1 MAAAEEVRKGYRD
14 SGART
19 ARDILKMDKL
29 VVLDFGSQ
37 YSHLICRRIR
47 EANVYCELLPYNTP
61 AKVIKEIDPKGII
74 FSGGPA
80 SVYAKNAPKPDKEI
94 FKMGKPILG
103 ICYGHQVLVDS
114 FGGRVKHS
122 NSREYGR
129 AELAIDGIDEKEE
142 REEDNSSDLFKGLGS
157 GIIKCW
163 MSHADAAE
171 KLPEGFKVL
180 AHTENSF
187 SAAIGNPEKKFYGI
201 QFHPEVVHTEKGG
214 QILKN
219 FAQTISRAKP
229 EWNIESF
236 IETTVNDI
244 RKKVGKEKVLAAV
257 SGGIDST
264 TVAALMHKAIGDQ
277 LSCVFINH
285 GLLRQDEEKEV
296 IRLFKDHLR
305 INVIYVNAEKQ
316 FLSKLK
322 DVSDPEKKRK
332 IIGEEFANV
341 FAAVV
346 KKKKKKKMMM
356 MKRKKKKKDT
366 EQFQWLAQGTLYPD
380 VIESG
385 VSKGP
390 AAVIKTHHNVGGLPK
405 WLDLKVIEPLRY
417 LYKDEVRK
425 AAKLLGVPDE
435 LLKRHPFPGPG
446 LAVRI
451 IGEVTP
457 EKIRI
462 CKHASKIIE
471 DELKETTADTSVS
484 ASNGGGGQWYDK
496 VWQAYAAV
504 GDDRAVGVLGDERIY
519 GHIVTIRVVESMDA
533 MTADWSR
540 LPYEL
545 IEKISNRITNEVEG
559 VTWVT
564 YAVSSKP
571 PATIEP
577 Q

>member
-1 MAAAEEVRKGYRD
+1 
-14 SGART
+14 
-19 ARDILKMDKL
+19 MDKL

-47 EANVYCELLPYNTP
+47 EANVYCELLPYNTS

-74 FSGGPA
+74 LSGGPA
-80 SVYAKNAPKPDKEI
+80 SVYAQNAPKPDKEI
-94 FKMGKPILG
+94 FKMGKPLLG
-103 ICYGHQVLVDS
+103 ICYGHQVLVDT
-114 FGGRVKHS
+114 FGGKVKRS

-129 AELAIDGIDEKEE
+129 SVLIIEGEGEE
-142 REEDNSSDLFKGLGS
+142 GTSDLFKGLGS
-157 GIIKCW
+157 GIMNCW

-180 AHTENSF
+180 ARTENSF
-187 SAAIGNPEKKFYGI
+187 SAAIGNPDKKFYGI
-201 QFHPEVVHTEKGG
+201 QFHPEVVHTEKGT

-219 FAQTISRAKP
+219 FAQTISGAKP
-229 EWNIESF
+229 EWDIESF
-236 IETTVNDI
+236 IESTINDI
-244 RKKVGKEKVLAAV
+244 CKQVGKEKVLAAV

-264 TVAALMHKAIGDQ
+264 TVAALLHKAIGDQ

-285 GLLRQDEEKEV
+285 GLLRQDEEKDV
-296 IRLFKDHLR
+296 VKLFKDHLG

-316 FLSKLK
+316 FLEKLK
-322 DVSDPEKKRK
+322 GVSDPEEKRK

-346 KKKKKKKMMM
+346 KKKKNNDEGGAAGA
-356 MKRKKKKKDT
+356 DT
-366 EQFQWLAQGTLYPD
+366 DSFQWLAQGTLYPD

-405 WLDLKVIEPLRY
+405 WLNLKVIEPLRY

-462 CKHASKIIE
+462 CKHASKIVE
-471 DELKETTADTSVS
+471 DELKSTATFAPTSASVASTAATTTTADNV
-484 ASNGGGGQWYDK
+484 GWYDR

-504 GDDRAVGVLGDERIY
+504 GDDRAVGVLGDERVY
-519 GHIVTIRVVESMDA
+519 GHIVIIRIVESMDA

-540 LPYEL
+540 LPNEL

>member
-1 MAAAEEVRKGYRD
+1 
-14 SGART
+14 
-19 ARDILKMDKL
+19 MDKL

-80 SVYAKNAPKPDKEI
+80 SVYAQNAPKPDKEI
-94 FKMGKPILG
+94 FKMGKPLLG

-114 FGGRVKHS
+114 FGGRVKRT

-129 AELAIDGIDEKEE
+129 AVLIIEGEGEE
-142 REEDNSSDLFKGLGS
+142 HTPDLFKGLGP
-157 GIIKCW
+157 GIMNCW

-171 KLPEGFKVL
+171 ILPEGFKVL
-180 AHTENSF
+180 ARTENSF
-187 SAAIGNPEKKFYGI
+187 SAAIGNPDKKFYGI
-201 QFHPEVVHTEKGG
+201 QFHPEVVHTEKGS

-219 FAQTISRAKP
+219 FAQTISGAKP
-229 EWNIESF
+229 EWDMKSF
-236 IETTVNDI
+236 IESTINDI
-244 RKKVGKEKVLAAV
+244 RKQVGKEKVLAAV

-264 TVAALMHKAIGDQ
+264 TIAALMHRAIGDQ

-285 GLLRQDEEKEV
+285 GLLRQDEEKDV
-296 IRLFKDHLR
+296 VRLFKDHLG

-316 FLSKLK
+316 FLGKLK
-322 DVSDPEKKRK
+322 GVSDPEEKRK

-346 KKKKKKKMMM
+346 KKKKDEE
-356 MKRKKKKKDT
+356 KDADS
-366 EQFQWLAQGTLYPD
+366 FQWLAQGTLYPD

-385 VSKGP
+385 VSQGP

-405 WLDLKVIEPLRY
+405 WLNLKVIEPLRY

-462 CKHASKIIE
+462 CKHASKIVE
-471 DELKETTADTSVS
+471 DELKATAAFVPTSS
-484 ASNGGGGQWYDK
+484 ASVASAAAAAAAAAATDNVGWHDK

-504 GDDRAVGVLGDERIY
+504 GDDRAVGVLGDERVY
-519 GHIVTIRVVESMDA
+519 GHIVIIRIVESMDA

>member
-1 MAAAEEVRKGYRD
+1 
-14 SGART
+14 
-19 ARDILKMDKL
+19 MDKI

-61 AKVIKEIDPKGII
+61 AKIIKEINPKGII

-80 SVYAKNAPKPDKEI
+80 SVYAKDAPKPDKQL
-94 FKMGKPILG
+94 FQMGKPILG
-103 ICYGHQVLVDS
+103 ICYGHQVLVDN
-114 FGGRVKHS
+114 FGGKVKRA

-129 AELAIDGIDEKEE
+129 AGLVIDDKA
-142 REEDNSSDLFKGLGS
+142 DLFKNLGQ
-157 GIIKCW
+157 GINCW
-163 MSHADAAE
+163 MSHGDAAE

-180 AHTENSF
+180 AHTENSR
-187 SAAIGNPEKKFYGI
+187 SAAIGNKDRQFYGI
-201 QFHPEVVHTEKGG
+201 QFHPEVVHTERGV

-219 FAQTISRAKP
+219 FAQEISGAKP
-229 EWNIESF
+229 EWDMESF
-236 IETTVNDI
+236 IESTVKDI
-244 RKKVGKEKVLAAV
+244 REQVGKEKVLAAV

-264 TVAALMHKAIGDQ
+264 VVAALMHRAIGDQ
-277 LSCVFINH
+277 LRCVFINH
-285 GLLRQDEEKEV
+285 GLLRQDEETDVVK
-296 IRLFKDHLR
+296 LFKEQMDIDL
-305 INVIYVNAEKQ
+305 IYVNAEKQ
-316 FLSKLK
+316 FLGKLK
-322 DVSDPEKKRK
+322 GVADPEKKRK

-341 FAAVV
+341 FVDVV
-346 KKKKKKKMMM
+346 KKKGP
-356 MKRKKKKKDT
+356 
-366 EQFQWLAQGTLYPD
+366 FQWLAQGTLYPD

-405 WLDLKVIEPLRY
+405 WLNLKVIEPLRY
-417 LYKDEVRK
+417 LYKDEVRR
-425 AAKLLGVPDE
+425 AAKLLGVPDA

-451 IGEVTP
+451 IGNITP
-457 EKIRI
+457 EKTRI
-462 CKHASKIIE
+462 CKHASKIVE
-471 DELKETTADTSVS
+471 DELKA
-484 ASNGGGGQWYDK
+484 AGWYDK

-504 GDDRAVGVLGDERIY
+504 GDDRAVGVLGDERVY
-519 GHIVTIRVVESMDA
+519 GNIVMIRVVESIDA

-540 LPYEL
+540 LPYEV
-545 IEKISNRITNEVEG
+545 IERISNRITNEVEG
-559 VTWVT
+559 ATWVT

>member
-1 MAAAEEVRKGYRD
+1 
-14 SGART
+14 
-19 ARDILKMDKL
+19 MDKI

-61 AKVIKEIDPKGII
+61 AEVIKEIDPKGII

-80 SVYAKNAPKPDKEI
+80 SVYAKDAPKPDKEV
-94 FKMGKPILG
+94 FQLGKPILG

-114 FGGRVKHS
+114 FGGRVKRA

-129 AELAIDGIDEKEE
+129 AGLVID
-142 REEDNSSDLFKGLGS
+142 DNTDLFKDLGKS
-157 GIIKCW
+157 INCW
-163 MSHADAAE
+163 MSHGDAAE
-171 KLPEGFKVL
+171 KIPEGFEVL
-180 AHTENSF
+180 AHTENSH
-187 SAAIGNPEKKFYGI
+187 SAAIGNKEKRFYGI
-201 QFHPEVVHTEKGG
+201 QFHPEVVHTERGT

-219 FAQTISRAKP
+219 FAQEISKAKP
-229 EWNIESF
+229 EWDMESF
-236 IETTVNDI
+236 IETTIKDI
-244 RKKVGKEKVLAAV
+244 RQQVGKERVLAAV

-264 TVAALMHKAIGDQ
+264 VVAALMHRAVGDQ
-277 LSCVFINH
+277 LRCVFINH
-285 GLLRQDEEKEV
+285 GLLRYDEEKEV
-296 IRLFKDHLR
+296 VNLFKGQLGIDIL
-305 INVIYVNAEKQ
+305 YVNAEER
-316 FLSKLK
+316 FLARLK
-322 DVSDPEKKRK
+322 GVSDPEQKRK

-341 FAAVV
+341 FVDVV
-346 KKKKKKKMMM
+346 QKNGP
-356 MKRKKKKKDT
+356 
-366 EQFQWLAQGTLYPD
+366 FQWLAQGTLYPD

-405 WLDLKVIEPLRY
+405 WLNLKVIEPLRY

-425 AAKLLGVPDE
+425 VARLLGVPDA

-451 IGEVTP
+451 IGEVTS

-462 CKHASKIIE
+462 CKHASKIVE
-471 DELKETTADTSVS
+471 DELKA
-484 ASNGGGGQWYDK
+484 AGWYDK

-504 GDDRAVGVLGDERIY
+504 GDDRAVGVLGDERVY
-519 GHIVTIRVVESMDA
+519 GHIVIIRAVESIDA

-545 IEKISNRITNEVEG
+545 IERVSNRITNEVEG
-559 VTWVT
+559 ATWVT

>member
-1 MAAAEEVRKGYRD
+1 
-14 SGART
+14 
-19 ARDILKMDKL
+19 MDKL

-80 SVYAKNAPKPDKEI
+80 SVYAQNAPKPDKEI
-94 FKMGKPILG
+94 FKMGKPLLG

-114 FGGRVKHS
+114 FGGKVKRT

-129 AELAIDGIDEKEE
+129 TVLVIEGEGEE
-142 REEDNSSDLFKGLGS
+142 GTPDLFKGLGP
-157 GIIKCW
+157 GIMSCW

-171 KLPEGFKVL
+171 ILPEGFKVL
-180 AHTENSF
+180 ASTENSF
-187 SAAIGNPEKKFYGI
+187 SAAIGNPDKKFYGI
-201 QFHPEVVHTEKGG
+201 QFHPEVVHTEKGS

-219 FAQTISRAKP
+219 FAQTISGARP
-229 EWNIESF
+229 EWDIESF
-236 IETTVNDI
+236 VESTINDI
-244 RKKVGKEKVLAAV
+244 RKQVGKEKVLAAV

-285 GLLRQDEEKEV
+285 GLLRQDEEKDV
-296 IRLFKDHLR
+296 VRLFKDHLG
-305 INVIYVNAEKQ
+305 INVIYVDAEKQ
-316 FLSKLK
+316 FLGKLK
-322 DVSDPEKKRK
+322 GVSDPEEKRK

-346 KKKKKKKMMM
+346 KKKKNDEEKENA
-356 MKRKKKKKDT
+356 DS
-366 EQFQWLAQGTLYPD
+366 FQWLAQGTLYPD

-405 WLDLKVIEPLRY
+405 WLNLKVIEPLRY

-462 CKHASKIIE
+462 CKHASKIVE
-471 DELKETTADTSVS
+471 DELKSTVVFAPTS
-484 ASNGGGGQWYDK
+484 ASVASAAATAGVDDVGWYDK

-504 GDDRAVGVLGDERIY
+504 GDDRAVGVLGDERVY
-519 GHIVTIRVVESMDA
+519 GHIVIIRIVESIDA